1 MMTALDKSIS
11 PYLLQHKDSPV
22 AWRPWSD
29 AVLAEAK
36 TAGKPIFLHIGY
48 AGCHWC
54 QVMNQES
61 FNDKQTAALINDN
74 FIPVLV
80 DREERPDIDQI
91 HQAAS
96 AVMGHSGGWPLNVFL
111 MPDGGAPFFVA
122 GFLGRDAAVG
132 DQRGDRPAFA
142 EVLNDRIKAFKE
154 HHTEVT
160 ATSVQVME
168 ALNNILEREM
178 RGGLEQIQIDLAS
191 IRIGQRFDIFMGGL
205 TGTTKFPSVALLEV
219 LWRGYLRTGL
229 MQYLQIIAPTM
240 NCILMGGLYD
250 HVGGG
255 FFRYTHDE
263 RWMVPNFEKS
273 LSDNALLIGFM
284 TQMWQY
290 NRNEL
295 CKVRVNETVEWL
307 LRDMKLEGAFAS
319 GLSAYADGEE
329 GKYYTWSEA
338 EIDAAL
344 AGTFSARFKQVYGV
358 RRDGDFKGKI
368 ILRRLNDGPAPTEAD
383 EALMAK
389 QRALLLAARGN
400 RPRPQRDEKLLA
412 DWNGLAIRALA
423 LAGSAFE
430 RPEWVAAA
438 VSAYDAI
445 VKRMGQDDTLVH
457 AWADGK
463 RGAQGFADDYAHMAE
478 AALQLYESTGDKRYV
493 GQAKTWSKTLDANFW
508 DETRG
513 GYYGT
518 ANDAEKMIIRTRTMF
533 DQPVPPA
540 NGVMIAV
547 LTKLALLTG
556 ENSYGVRAQGIAQAF
571 AGEFDRNWISAGGF
585 LNGFECFATG
595 IQMVVVGKQANAA
608 TRELVRAIWGKALPD
623 RLLVQVDST
632 DELPPNHPA
641 FGKPMENGQ
650 PTVYLCQRNSCSGP
664 ITSAVAVSQALT
676 LPQQR
681 GAAA

>member
-11 PYLLQHKDSPV
+11 PYLLQHKDGPV

-36 TAGKPIFLHIGY
+36 AAGKPIFLHIGY

-54 QVMNQES
+54 QVMNKEIFS
-61 FNDKQTAALINDN
+61 DMQTAALINDN
-74 FIPVLV
+74 FFPVLV

-91 HQAAS
+91 HQAA
-96 AVMGHSGGWPLNVFL
+96 AAIMGHSGGWPLNMFL
-111 MPDGGAPFFVA
+111 MPDSAPFFFA
-122 GFLGRDAAVG
+122 GFLSRDASPAAPG
-132 DQRGDRPAFA
+132 GPRPAFA
-142 EVLNDRIKAFKE
+142 EVLDDRIKAFKE
-154 HHTEVT
+154 QPAEMAAVGAQVLTE
-160 ATSVQVME
+160 
-168 ALNNILEREM
+168 LHRIYEREM

-205 TGTTKFPSVALLEV
+205 TGASKFPSVALLEA
-219 LWRGYLRTGL
+219 LWRGYLRSGL
-229 MQYLQIIAPTM
+229 MQYLQIVSPTM
-240 NCILMGGLYD
+240 NNMLMGGLYD
-250 HVGGG
+250 HIGGG
-255 FFRYTHDE
+255 FFRYTTDE
-263 RWMVPNFEKS
+263 RWMVPNFEKT
-273 LSDNALLIGFM
+273 LCDNALLIGFM
-284 TQMWQY
+284 TLMWQF

-307 LRDMKLEGAFAS
+307 LRDMKLDGAFAS
-319 GLSAYADGEE
+319 GLSAYADDEE

-344 AGTFSARFKQVYGV
+344 TGTFSARFKQVYGV

-368 ILRRLNDGPAPTEAD
+368 ILRRLNDSQAPTEAD

-389 QRALLLAARGN
+389 QRALLLAARGK

-412 DWNGLAIRALA
+412 DWNGLAIRAVA

-438 VSAYDAI
+438 VSAFDAI
-445 VKRMGQDDTLVH
+445 VKRMDQDGTLFH

-463 RGAQGFADDYAHMAE
+463 RSPQGFADDYAHMAE
-478 AALQLYESTGDKRYV
+478 AALQLYESTGDKRFV
-493 GQAKTWSKTLDANFW
+493 EAAKTWVKSLDANFW
-508 DETRG
+508 DEARG
-513 GYYGT
+513 GYYIS
-518 ANDAEKMIIRTRTMF
+518 AKDAEQMMIRTRTIF
-533 DQPVPPA
+533 DQPIPSA
-540 NGVMIAV
+540 NGSMIAV

-556 ENSYGVRAQGIAQAF
+556 ENSYGMRAQAIALAF
-571 AGEFDRNWISAGGF
+571 AGEFDRSWISAGGF

-595 IQMVVVGKQANAA
+595 IQMVVVGKQSNAA
-608 TRELVRAIWGKALPD
+608 TRELVRAIWGKSLPD

-632 DELPPNHPA
+632 DELPQDHPA

-650 PTVYLCQRNSCSGP
+650 PTVYLCQRNTCSGP
-664 ITSAVAVSQALT
+664 ITSAVALSQALT